1 MSGNAFMAIRAQ
13 PAVVQGT
20 VTPALTPSN
29 SNVLRFATSNVAS
42 SAALPRPGLPPAAGV
57 APVQDWRGRD
67 VEIVNEDTTAANF
80 VFVAFSKG
88 VAVSLANTASA
99 AAGSPQT
106 TRGEFLGAGQR
117 IRRTIPN
124 ADPLQTG
131 ANREDVFVNFIA
143 AAGTPNVSMVL
154 VEHER

>member
-29 SNVLRFATSNVAS
+29 SNVLRFSTSNVAS
-42 SAALPRPGLPPAAGV
+42 SAALPRPGAPVAAGV
-57 APVQDWRGRD
+57 APVQDWRGHD

-88 VAVSLANTASA
+88 VAVSLANTASGA
-99 AAGSPQT
+99 SGSPQT

-117 IRRTIPN
+117 IRRTIPLP
-124 ADPLQTG
+124 DPAQTG
-131 ANREDVFVNFIA
+131 ATREDVFVNFIA